1 MMELYLYSLIPAEV
15 VSFHASCP
23 ETVIFKA
30 PHIAV
35 FGKLLLWFDTFSIYT
50 EEVVIDWKKL
60 RTEKNLV
67 IKERQK

>member
-1 MMELYLYSLIPAEV
+1 MMELYMYSLSPAKV

-30 PHIAV
+30 LHIDI
-35 FGKLLLWFDTFSIYT
+35 FGKIVLCFDTFSIYT
-50 EEVVIDWKKL
+50 EGIFIDWKRL

-67 IKERQK
+67 IKGRQK